1 MHKKRWNGSRESLT
15 WKRRGME
22 IGMVSWWR
30 RGDVMEPD
38 RIWMMENKRGNG
50 SWESFNDGKDYVKWS
65 SEGIDEGKE
74 EVEWKQGGSQ

>member
-1 MHKKRWNGSRESLT
+1 MHKKRRNGSRESLT

-38 RIWMMENKRGNG
+38 RI
-50 SWESFNDGKDYVKWS
+50 
-65 SEGIDEGKE
+65 
-74 EVEWKQGGSQ
+74 